1 MRYKLIIA
9 SAVLTST
16 LSVDLKGDSVFFG
29 QGENSFEIE
38 FIDIGIPNNPGDS
51 DPRLPPDLL
60 DVGSVPY
67 EYQIARYE
75 VPCSHLNSAQRLG
88 AYGPPSDSGV
98 CFGDEV
104 PGLAN
109 RRNILDFVNWL
120 NTSSG
125 FAPAY
130 RIGLGSDL
138 FWPEGDPSYN
148 PINPLRNAGARYFL
162 PTTDE
167 WYKAAFYDPEQ
178 GVYYDYAT
186 GSDDPPVSV
195 ASGTDPGT
203 AVYCLFTP
211 GNCAPGNV
219 PNNTA
224 PVTMAGGLSPFGT
237 MGQLGNGSEWEE
249 EQRYLW
255 TGVHTCG
262 LPNPGLC
269 GTEAW
274 NTRWPSSAV
283 GTNVGF
289 RVVAMTIPEPRFGTW
304 LFVLLS
310 FQVLRRRIRASSPRC
325 AA

>member
-1 MRYKLIIA
+1 MHLKMLLMI
-9 SAVLTST
+9 VLATFVIM
-16 LSVDLKGDSVFFG
+16 VDVRAETIVFGEGDKTFS
-29 QGENSFEIE
+29 IE
-38 FIDIGIPNNPGDS
+38 FVDIGSPGNLGD
-51 DPRLPPDLL
+51 DDERLSADLQG
-60 DVGSVPY
+60 VGSVSY
-67 EYQIARYE
+67 EYQIAKFE
-75 VPCSHLNSAQRLG
+75 TPCSELNVALGLG
-88 AYGPPSDSGV
+88 AFSDPVPAAVCSGDV
-98 CFGDEV
+98 V
-104 PGLAN
+104 PGLASPLT
-109 RRNILDFVNWL
+109 ILEFVNWL
-120 NTSSG
+120 NVSSG
-125 FAPAY
+125 MPPAY
-130 RIGLGSDL
+130 RWEVFGILP
-138 FWPEGDPSYN
+138 WPEDDPSYN
-148 PINPLRNAGARYFL
+148 SLNPLRNAGARYFL

-167 WYKAAFYDPEQ
+167 WYKAAFYDPEK

-186 GSDDPPVSV
+186 GSDEPPVSV
-195 ASGTDPGT
+195 TGGTDSGT

-211 GNCAPGNV
+211 GDCAPGG
-219 PNNTA
+219 PRNTA
-224 PVTMAGGLSPFGT
+224 PVTMAGGLSPYGT

-304 LFVLLS
+304 LFVLLG

>member
-1 MRYKLIIA
+1 MQA
-9 SAVLTST
+9 
-16 LSVDLKGDSVFFG
+16 
-29 QGENSFEIE
+29 
-38 FIDIGIPNNPGDS
+38 
-51 DPRLPPDLL
+51 
-60 DVGSVPY
+60 
-67 EYQIARYE
+67 
-75 VPCSHLNSAQRLG
+75 
-88 AYGPPSDSGV
+88 
-98 CFGDEV
+98 
-104 PGLAN
+104 PGLIDMASVVA
-109 RRNILDFVNWL
+109 FVNWL

-125 FAPAY
+125 YSPAY
-130 RIGLGSDL
+130 KSVFVPFARWDSD
-138 FWPEGDPSYN
+138 DPGYN
-148 PINPLRNAGARYFL
+148 DQHPFRNPGARYFL

-167 WYKAAFYDPEQ
+167 WYKAAFHDPEK

-211 GNCAPGNV
+211 GDCAPGNV

-249 EQRYLW
+249 GQRYLW

-304 LFVLLS
+304 LFVLLG
-310 FQVLRRRIRASSPRC
+310 FQVLRRRIHASSPRC